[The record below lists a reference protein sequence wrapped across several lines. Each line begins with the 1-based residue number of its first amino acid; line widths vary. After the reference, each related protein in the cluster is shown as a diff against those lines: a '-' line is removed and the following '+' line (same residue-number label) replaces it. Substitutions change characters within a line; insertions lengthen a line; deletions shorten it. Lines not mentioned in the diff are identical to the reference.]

1 MVHLSVVFS
10 GAKYVK
16 SSLELELQG
25 ISSPPMWALEKNGSS
40 PRAANALSFFQPTI
54 ANNHYNLK
62 MGGTFN

>member
-25 ISSPPMWALEKNGSS
+25 ISSPPMWALEK
-40 PRAANALSFFQPTI
+40 
-54 ANNHYNLK
+54 K
-62 MGGTFN
+62 MGPPQEQQMLLASSSLPLQIITII